1 MARPKVL
8 GNYAKLSASYYRDDA
23 ILEAGE
29 RAELL
34 YVRGLAYCSEAM
46 SDGFISDRQ
55 LIAIVGVGM
64 RDAVKRAS
72 LLVSVGVWTRVD
84 GGYVVTS
91 WLRWN
96 KSAEEIGAALRR
108 DRERKAH
115 HGPDGIGSDS
125 GRIPDGIRADSDPL
139 YKTSQVST
147 SSAPPE
153 RAKPPAPPPAK
164 SPPPRQ
170 QTLVDAP
177 PAAETQ
183 NQKINRLTKIYTDVV
198 KLSKFE
204 AIQGVVRKA
213 VRSAEEDGRPTYT
226 DDEIA
231 EAMRRLAEDRRSVTT
246 ESLRIEIEG
255 LPPMRGSRPAARHQ
269 SDGFHAGLALAE
281 RERLREE
288 AEEVA
293 ARGQQSQITATVHPL
308 TEPARGSAA

>member
-64 RDAVKRAS
+64 RDAAKRAS
-72 LLVSVGVWTRVD
+72 LLVSVGVWTRVE

-115 HGPDGIGSDS
+115 QDPSGTGQDS
-125 GRIPDGIRADSDPL
+125 ERIPDGIQADSDPL
-139 YKTSQVST
+139 YKANQGTTSL
-147 SSAPPE
+147 SAPTE
-153 RAKPPAPPPAK
+153 RATPPATPRRAKRPTAPVEPPEEAINGGHLVKECPAPSRWRRME
-164 SPPPRQ
+164 SPGRPPR
-170 QTLVDAP
+170 P
-177 PAAETQ
+177 
-183 NQKINRLTKIYTDVV
+183 R
-198 KLSKFE
+198 
-204 AIQGVVRKA
+204 
-213 VRSAEEDGRPTYT
+213 
-226 DDEIA
+226 
-231 EAMRRLAEDRRSVTT
+231 
-246 ESLRIEIEG
+246 
-255 LPPMRGSRPAARHQ
+255 
-269 SDGFHAGLALAE
+269 
-281 RERLREE
+281 
-288 AEEVA
+288 
-293 ARGQQSQITATVHPL
+293 
-308 TEPARGSAA
+308 